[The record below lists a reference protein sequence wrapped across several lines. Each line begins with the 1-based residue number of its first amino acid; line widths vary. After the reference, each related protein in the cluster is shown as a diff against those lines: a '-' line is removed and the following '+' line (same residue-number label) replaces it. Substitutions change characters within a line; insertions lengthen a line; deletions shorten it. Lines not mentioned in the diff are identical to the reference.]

1 LAGKALRGACDVGMV
16 NPFLD
21 RPVSANGQ
29 EKVATD
35 ISSERWAEPFPRTG
49 GRRSASSKLLRR
61 LGSCKGNE
69 IGKDLRRRP
78 AVFVPGGRRRR
89 SVAQPASG
97 VA

>member
-49 GRRSASSKLLRR
+49 GRRSACSEAIAPAGLLQGWMGVEVRASG
-61 LGSCKGNE
+61 LPYLC
-69 IGKDLRRRP
+69 P
-78 AVFVPGGRRRR
+78 AVAA
-89 SVAQPASG
+89 VAG
-97 VA
+97 